1 MAKQNQKQ
9 KKQETKKTKQQ
20 KQQQKNDK
28 TQLCHYSPPWGVQS
42 CFFGG
47 VLGFLVSYFLVRC
60 CFFLQWLTKPKKKQE
75 TRTTR
80 NQKNKKQN
88 DKTQLSATTPALGVC
103 NLGFFCCFFLFF
115 FCFWVFLFLV
125 FWSMLV
131 LFWRAK
137 DPDLTLCQFSHFRGY
152 KLAFGWFYY
161 LLWACGNPQRISHTE
176 WVALRPLQNGF
187 L

>member
-1 MAKQNQKQ
+1 MAKQNQKPKKQ

-60 CFFLQWLTKPKKKQE
+60 WFFLQWLTKPKTKKNKKPEQHE
-75 TRTTR
+75 TK
-80 NQKNKKQN
+80 KNKKQN

-103 NLGFFCCFFLFF
+103 NLGFFCFLFFVF

-131 LFWRAK
+131 LF
-137 DPDLTLCQFSHFRGY
+137 
-152 KLAFGWFYY
+152 
-161 LLWACGNPQRISHTE
+161 
-176 WVALRPLQNGF
+176 
-187 L
+187 